1 MAWCEKVNSRKN
13 NLIISGDFILKFFV
27 FLVVLVILGLL
38 EKPINKLLGVEKKK
52 ISETP
57 GKKVDRWGRG
67 IILAVFLCALPFVID
82 ADVYVMKWF
91 LIFYFII
98 LFGFQ
103 LVLEWKYLRTSKQ
116 YVTTFIFLLFG
127 VIIMYNIEYLFWKN
141 NVKWFAKIWGR
152 MSS

>member
-1 MAWCEKVNSRKN
+1 M
-13 NLIISGDFILKFFV
+13 IISGDLILKFFV

-38 EKPINKLLGVEKKK
+38 EKPSNKLLGVEKKK

-127 VIIMYNIEYLFWKN
+127 VITMYNIEYLF
-141 NVKWFAKIWGR
+141 
-152 MSS
+152 